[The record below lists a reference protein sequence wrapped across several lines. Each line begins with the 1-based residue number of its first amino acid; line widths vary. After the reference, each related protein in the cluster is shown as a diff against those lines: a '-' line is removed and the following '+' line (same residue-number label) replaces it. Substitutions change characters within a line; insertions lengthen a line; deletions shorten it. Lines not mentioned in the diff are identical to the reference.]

1 MTLGAWLA
9 EPRPMLID
17 GTWRQ
22 AGTGETL
29 EVLDPA
35 TGEVLGR
42 FAAASAADV
51 GEAVEA
57 ARRTFDGSTWRK
69 VSGDERARILWRV
82 GDLLERDLER
92 LAELQTREVG
102 MTLEVSR
109 ALVAFS
115 AEGWRNAA
123 GFCGKGNGETAPIR
137 RGPASGL
144 AWSVKEP
151 VGVVA
156 GILAWNGPIT
166 MATWKTAPAL
176 AAGCSCVL
184 KPAEEAPLSAL
195 MLGELMIEA
204 GIPAGVVNIVPGL
217 GRVAGE
223 ALVAHP
229 GVDKITFTGST
240 ATGKAIAAAAAS
252 DMKRVTLELGGKS
265 PFIVFADA
273 PLARAIPAATM
284 SICANAGQICVAGS
298 RLLVQRRVY
307 DEVVEGVARMA
318 SQLRVGGGLDQQTQI
333 GPLISARQLDR
344 VCDYIASGRAEGGT
358 IVTGGERIGDRGF
371 FVQPTVFA
379 DVNPAMTLVREEIFG
394 PVLGVMPFDDEDE
407 AVALAN
413 DTRYGLSSYVWTRD
427 HQRALRVSDAIRA
440 GTVHINSNLF
450 RSYDFASGGMKE
462 SGIGRENGP
471 QTLAPYQETKWV
483 ISQTDRWDD

>member
-1 MTLGAWLA
+1 
-9 EPRPMLID
+9 
-17 GTWRQ
+17 
-22 AGTGETL
+22 
-29 EVLDPA
+29 
-35 TGEVLGR
+35 
-42 FAAASAADV
+42 
-51 GEAVEA
+51 
-57 ARRTFDGSTWRK
+57 
-69 VSGDERARILWRV
+69 
-82 GDLLERDLER
+82 
-92 LAELQTREVG
+92 
-102 MTLEVSR
+102 
-109 ALVAFS
+109 
-115 AEGWRNAA
+115 
-123 GFCGKGNGETAPIR
+123 
-137 RGPASGL
+137 
-144 AWSVKEP
+144 
-151 VGVVA
+151 
-156 GILAWNGPIT
+156 